1 MKKKIKS
8 IWSTRINKKTS
19 SLFQKVGSS
28 IEVDKRLFK
37 EDIDGSI
44 AHVEMLCKQ
53 KIISFKIKNK
63 IVYGLSKIEKEISK
77 KKFEFNNKYED
88 IHLNIE
94 KRLFQII

>member
-8 IWSTRINKKTS
+8 IWNTRISKKTS

-44 AHVEMLCKQ
+44 AHVEMLCTQ
-53 KIISFKIKNK
+53 KIISNEVSANFLLLDFTKCKFKANYI
-63 IVYGLSKIEKEISK
+63 YK
-77 KKFEFNNKYED
+77 KLKHPYTW
-88 IHLNIE
+88 H
-94 KRLFQII
+94 

>member
-37 EDIDGSI
+37 EDIDG
-44 AHVEMLCKQ
+44 
-53 KIISFKIKNK
+53 
-63 IVYGLSKIEKEISK
+63 
-77 KKFEFNNKYED
+77 
-88 IHLNIE
+88 
-94 KRLFQII
+94 